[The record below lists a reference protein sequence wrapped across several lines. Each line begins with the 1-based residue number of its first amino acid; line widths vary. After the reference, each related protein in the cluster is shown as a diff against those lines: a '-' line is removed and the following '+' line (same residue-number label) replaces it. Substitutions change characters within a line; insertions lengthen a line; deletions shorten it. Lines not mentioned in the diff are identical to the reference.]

1 MWKKL
6 NTKSVN
12 MKIAVASAP
21 STIRSTDI
29 GNFGMN
35 FFATRII
42 TTVPTPSTAESRLNE
57 PNSPAICIT
66 SCIASPVPA
75 LPPKALLPA

>member
-1 MWKKL
+1 
-6 NTKSVN
+6 
-12 MKIAVASAP
+12 
-21 STIRSTDI
+21 
-29 GNFGMN
+29 MN

-75 LPPKALLPA
+75 LPPKSFAACIRIIVTPIPLINPPITGVDI